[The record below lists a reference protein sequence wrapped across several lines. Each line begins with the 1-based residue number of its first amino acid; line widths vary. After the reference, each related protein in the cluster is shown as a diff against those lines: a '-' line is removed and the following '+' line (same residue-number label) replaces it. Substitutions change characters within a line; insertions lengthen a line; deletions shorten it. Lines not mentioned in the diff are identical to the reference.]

1 MWSDGPGVLAVAER
15 GVCSASPAAGSRSLR
30 SAPSPPPPCHRFKH
44 SNKNLGDGTDYGQR
58 HHECL
63 GELISDTLQLLEQR
77 GGPDA
82 YINIK

>member
-1 MWSDGPGVLAVAER
+1 LLPARLTLPAPDQWAPPT
-15 GVCSASPAAGSRSLR
+15 SPNKRR
-30 SAPSPPPPCHRFKH
+30 
-44 SNKNLGDGTDYGQR
+44 NKNLGDAIDYGQQ

>member
-1 MWSDGPGVLAVAER
+1 MCPFNLSLTPP
-15 GVCSASPAAGSRSLR
+15 SPAR
-30 SAPSPPPPCHRFKH
+30 
-44 SNKNLGDGTDYGQR
+44 SNKNLGDSIDYGQQ
-58 HHECL
+58 HYECL